1 MDSDFETINIPGK
14 LILNENVKRDNL
26 IEIFDRIITNEDF
39 KFENLDIIVEPM
51 RTIVEEAD
59 SIQDLLTCVYPLMT
73 LAELYTADFVKIFED
88 TADLIIG
95 WLVDP
100 TSYQSDQ
107 DSYNQLIDL
116 MIQLRPFWIAS
127 LKDSG
132 KFFRSTRE
140 P

>member
-1 MDSDFETINIPGK
+1 
-14 LILNENVKRDNL
+14 
-26 IEIFDRIITNEDF
+26 
-39 KFENLDIIVEPM
+39 M

-59 SIQDLLTCVYPLMT
+59 SIQDLLTCVDPLMT

-107 DSYNQLIDL
+107 ESYNQLVDQ

-132 KFFRSTRE
+132 LFLYIIGTIIVSESFLVVIGHSKTQS
-140 P
+140 

>member
-1 MDSDFETINIPGK
+1 
-14 LILNENVKRDNL
+14 
-26 IEIFDRIITNEDF
+26 
-39 KFENLDIIVEPM
+39 M

-107 DSYNQLIDL
+107 DSYHQLIDL

-127 LKDSG
+127 LKASG
-132 KFFRSTRE
+132 IVLRFTRE